1 MKSMTVMNKGTNTKM
16 KYQQGQTRLSSQY
29 AKRGVSKFTLKTYV
43 AIWGTFHL
51 SELTGQKIPVKM
63 TISLLIKTIQSNP
76 KWRVRQKWCFKKN
89 SWKNAFFIVK
99 MTGPAN
105 GPAGQF

>member
-1 MKSMTVMNKGTNTKM
+1 MTVMKKGTTTKM

-43 AIWGTFHL
+43 SIWGTFHL

-76 KWRVRQKWCFKKN
+76 KWHARRKWGFNKN

-99 MTGPAN
+99 MTGPAD
-105 GPAGQF
+105 QF

>member
-1 MKSMTVMNKGTNTKM
+1 MKSMTVMKKGTNTKM

-43 AIWGTFHL
+43 SIWGTFHL

-63 TISLLIKTIQSNP
+63 IILLLIKTIQSNP

-99 MTGPAN
+99 MTGPAD
-105 GPAGQF
+105 QF